1 MSAAIMTAAFENG
14 GEAGQIGI
22 DVGEWVDQRMPDT
35 GLRGKMYNV
44 RKAEL
49 LEQVRHP
56 AAVGKVQFH
65 EPKPT
70 RLRKLGTPRFLQNRV
85 IVAVHVVEADNVVA
99 VTQETS
105 RNMKPNKAC
114 RACHQNRAISHLSHS
129 VSV

>member
-1 MSAAIMTAAFENG
+1 MSAAIVTAAFENG
-14 GEAGQIGI
+14 RKSRKVGI
-22 DVGEWVDQRMPDT
+22 DIREWIDQRVPDA
-35 GLRGKMYNV
+35 GLRGKMYDV

-70 RLRKLGTPRFLQNRV
+70 RLRELRTPRLLQRRV
-85 IVAVHVVEADNVVA
+85 IVGIHVVEADNVVA

-105 RNMKPNKAC
+105 RDM
-114 RACHQNRAISHLSHS
+114 
-129 VSV
+129 